1 MTERGRKEKADLNI
15 VLVLI
20 GLFLVPAFVRRM
32 VLPSFYQVN
41 LFGFL
46 GCLSVLYGML
56 ARGRMKRED
65 FLPYLLMAVM
75 TVLLMCSEMHAGRTA
90 KGFVR
95 VFSGLMMP
103 LPLLFYRPAHPK
115 RTIGLVVKI
124 FIGVSVFIT
133 MMGLID
139 FLIGKKLITAYYL
152 LAHDDNYYEMA
163 ADSNRLYSYVGHP
176 LYNAEIFLITFGL
189 NYAYNEMFLKKHK
202 NDKWIILVTL
212 TGVAMTASKSAI
224 AIYLGLLA
232 VLYCRDIRYFLFCG
246 GVLTAGYVNHLFDSV
261 IERFKGSL
269 STGRN
274 EVWERISGSGIRF
287 FQFFWGQGSD
297 KKYKY
302 SYLEEWARA
311 AFEYPYRLF
320 ALEFG
325 ILFSAIMMFTIFF
338 WPGYKI
344 LKDGS
349 NRLLRFILFA
359 AVSLHVNMYNGI
371 GTYIDPMY
379 LFCLFGCMI
388 LNMGRIGGGNDY
400 EA

>member
-1 MTERGRKEKADLNI
+1 MAEKGRRDRADLSI
-15 VLVLI
+15 ILVLI

-32 VLPSFYQVN
+32 VLTSFYQVN
-41 LFGFL
+41 IFGFL
-46 GCLSVLYGML
+46 GCLYILYRTL
-56 ARGRMKRED
+56 AKGKMKREEG
-65 FLPYLLMAVM
+65 LPYLLMAVM
-75 TVLLMCSEMHAGRTA
+75 LILLMSSEFHAGRTI

-95 VFSGLMMP
+95 VFSGLLMP
-103 LPLLFYRPAHPK
+103 LPLLFYRPVNPEK
-115 RTIGLVVKI
+115 TIRLVVKS
-124 FIGVSVFIT
+124 FIVVSAFIT
-133 MMGLID
+133 IMGLID
-139 FLIGKKLITAYYL
+139 FLIGKKMITAYYL
-152 LAHDDNYYEMA
+152 LAHDDNYYGMVM
-163 ADSNRLYSYVGHP
+163 DSNRLYSYVGHP

-189 NYAYNEMFLKKHK
+189 NYAYNEIFLKKHK

-224 AIYLGLLA
+224 AIYLGLLF
-232 VLYCRDIRYFLFCG
+232 VLYCRDIRYFAFCI
-246 GVLTAGYVNHLFDSV
+246 VILAAGYFSHLFDSV

-274 EVWERISGSGIRF
+274 EVWERISGSGVHF
-287 FQFFWGQGSD
+287 FEFFWGQGSD

-325 ILFSAIMMFTIFF
+325 ILFSAIIMVTIF
-338 WPGYKI
+338 
-344 LKDGS
+344 
-349 NRLLRFILFA
+349 LLPAYRIFKESSHPFLLLILFI

-371 GTYIDPMY
+371 GTYIDSMY

-388 LNMGRIGGGNDY
+388 LSMGRIGGETCY
-400 EA
+400 EP